1 MMSTTFDKTFLG
13 TGWAFPPRFDG
24 PYRRARMVSHED
36 DIRESLH
43 ILFSTTPGERVM
55 QPAYGCGLKK
65 KVFAHIDAN
74 AITEIKDMI
83 EKAVLFFEVRIALNG
98 IDIDTS
104 ELFDGVL
111 RILLDYTVRTTNTR
125 NNMVYPFYFRQGTGL
140 RLVA

>member
-1 MMSTTFDKTFLG
+1 MSESFDQTFLG
-13 TGWAFPPRFDG
+13 TGWTFPPRFEG
-24 PYRRARMVSHED
+24 LQRKACMVSHED
-36 DIRESLH
+36 DIHESLH

-65 KVFAHIDAN
+65 KVFDHIDAN
-74 AITEIKDMI
+74 ALTEIRNMI
-83 EKAVLFFEVRIALNG
+83 EQAVLFFEARISLNSVD
-98 IDIDTS
+98 IDIS

-111 RILLDYTVRTTNTR
+111 RIRLDYTVRRTNTR

>member
-1 MMSTTFDKTFLG
+1 MTTNFDKTFLG

-24 PYRRARMVSHED
+24 QYRRARMVFHED
-36 DIRESLH
+36 DIKESLH

-55 QPAYGCGLKK
+55 QPDYGCGLKK
-65 KVFAHIDAN
+65 KVFSHIDAN
-74 AITEIKDMI
+74 TITEIKDMI
-83 EKAVLFFEVRIALNG
+83 EKAVLFFEVRIAING

-104 ELFDGVL
+104 EFFDGVL

-140 RLVA
+140 RRLA